1 MHLSVAVSSGLEFF
15 QNGAG
20 RERLRVAVLAQ
31 VREED
36 MLQVWACDFSDQVGS
51 GLI

>member
-1 MHLSVAVSSGLEFF
+1 MDLSVAVSSGLEFF
-15 QNGAG
+15 QNGAA
-20 RERLRVAVLAQ
+20 RERRRIAVLAE

-36 MLQVWACDFSDQVGS
+36 MLQVGACDFSDQVGS